1 MGYRQGLGYETMGT
15 KPTTCLVITAEPAG
29 FWSANKIGKIIE
41 RGSPSLS
48 MRDITHAQFELADIV
63 QFELQEGAKAYDEQ
77 REKSAQRMAAVLE
90 GIKNG

>member
-1 MGYRQGLGYETMGT
+1 MGYRQGLGYEDFEP
-15 KPTTCLVITAEPAG
+15 KPTTCLVITGEPAG

-41 RGSPSLS
+41 KGAPSVS

-77 REKSAQRMAAVLE
+77 KAKSAARMAAMLE
-90 GIKNG
+90 GLKA